1 MIDQIITRC
10 FFDNACSAGQP
21 KRKRRRKGSDH
32 VPEKKT
38 SATGGARRRAADLGC
53 LLLGSACLGASVSL
67 FSAPNDIA
75 PGGVTGL
82 ATVLHRVVGL
92 PIGVLCI
99 LLNLPLLAAAWRVL
113 GRRFLRRSIAG
124 LLLSSV
130 ATDLLGRVVRPMTN
144 DLMLAALCAGV
155 LTGAGLGLILSR
167 GATTGGSEIA
177 ARLLERRFP
186 HVPIGR
192 LILLVDAA
200 VIALSAAVFRRADA
214 ALYAV
219 LLVTISSWVTDRI
232 VSGGRRG
239 MTALIFC
246 RAPDTL
252 VDGILQHLHRGVTVL
267 TAAGGYSRRPAP
279 ALLCVVSR
287 TEVHALRDL
296 VFTHDP
302 QAFFVLLPAA
312 EILGHGF
319 TSY

>member
-113 GRRFLRRSIAG
+113 WRRFLRRSIAG

-130 ATDLLGRVVRPMTN
+130 ATDLLGRVARPVTN

-192 LILLVDAA
+192 LIARLGLSPYQRALLPLCRKLTPDEVFIPLRQHIGKPAVPIRSVGERLACGDLLAQAA
-200 VIALSAAVFRRADA
+200 PNALSANIHASMDGV
-214 ALYAV
+214 
-219 LLVTISSWVTDRI
+219 VTEIR
-232 VSGGRRG
+232 
-239 MTALIFC
+239 
-246 RAPDTL
+246 P
-252 VDGILQHLHRGVTVL
+252 DGIRL
-267 TAAGGYSRRPAP
+267 RRKEA
-279 ALLCVVSR
+279 C
-287 TEVHALRDL
+287 TE
-296 VFTHDP
+296 
-302 QAFFVLLPAA
+302 
-312 EILGHGF
+312 
-319 TSY
+319 

>member
-1 MIDQIITRC
+1 MP
-10 FFDNACSAGQP
+10 A
-21 KRKRRRKGSDH
+21 
-32 VPEKKT
+32 KKT
-38 SATGGARRRAADLGC
+38 SAADSARRRTADLGC

-130 ATDLLGRVVRPMTN
+130 MTDLLGRVVRPVTN
-144 DLMLAALCAGV
+144 DLMLATLCAGV

-200 VIALSAAVFRRADA
+200 VILLSAAVFRRADA

-219 LLVTISSWVTDRI
+219 LLVTVSSWITDRI

-252 VDGILQHLHRGVTVL
+252 TDGILQQLHHGVTVL
-267 TAAGGYSRRPAP
+267 TAAGGYSRRSAP
-279 ALLCVVSR
+279 ALLCVISR

-296 VFTHDP
+296 VFAHDP
-302 QAFFVLLPAA
+302 QAFFVLLPTA
-312 EILGHGF
+312 EILGFGF
-319 TSY
+319 TTY